1 MSKLP
6 ILMYHSLTA
15 DSNLSSGLTISVAKF
30 KAQLQYL
37 KDEGY
42 TTFHFKDLENNSDDE
57 LPQKSVIITFDDVYI
72 NQLELAVPILESFNF
87 KACFYVPFKYVNGH
101 NDWDEG
107 SKPIMSVEQ
116 LKSLDPNVIEL
127 GMHSYA
133 HGNFKTMTLDAIEGD
148 FEKANQFIADNGLDI
163 HQTIAFPYGKFPRKG
178 KQKNNFFGVLVQNN
192 IKYGLRIGNRVNSYP
207 FKNNFE
213 IQRLDIKGED
223 SLKTFKRKL
232 KHGKSLLF

>member
-15 DSNLSSGLTISVAKF
+15 DSNLSSGLTISIAKF
-30 KAQLQYL
+30 KEQFQYL

-42 TTFHFKDLENNSDDE
+42 TTFHFKDLENNIE
-57 LPQKSVIITFDDVYI
+57 EKLPQKSVIITFDDVYV
-72 NQLELAVPILESFNF
+72 NQLELAVPLLESFNF

-107 SKPIMSVEQ
+107 LKPIMSVEQ
-116 LKSLDPNVIEL
+116 LKSLDRNVIEL

-133 HGNFKTMTLDAIEGD
+133 HGNFKSMTLEAIERD
-148 FEKANQFIADNGLDI
+148 FVKANQFITDNGLDI
-163 HQTIAFPYGKFPRKG
+163 HQTIAYPYGKFPRKG
-178 KQKNNFFGVLVQNN
+178 KQKEDFFKVLGQNN
-192 IKYGLRIGNRVNSYP
+192 VKYGLRIGNRVNSYP
-207 FKNNFE
+207 FKNKFE

-223 SLKTFKRKL
+223 SLKTFKRKI
-232 KHGKSLLF
+232 KYGKSLLF